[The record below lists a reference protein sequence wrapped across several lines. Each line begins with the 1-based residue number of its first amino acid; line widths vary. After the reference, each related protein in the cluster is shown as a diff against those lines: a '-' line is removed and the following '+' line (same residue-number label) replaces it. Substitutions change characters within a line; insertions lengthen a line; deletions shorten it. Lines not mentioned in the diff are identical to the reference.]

1 MEPNIKDTH
10 LSKLGFDI
18 HYECKLD
25 TINRIL
31 EIYPNLQSE
40 RTTIM
45 AAIFN
50 HYQKP
55 NRYILK
61 KIKYNNIDLYEDPSG
76 MLLDSDLNFMGFIF
90 DKKFFMKEPDNSDI
104 DYIDIQQLDTL
115 MKERLSIKK

>member
-10 LSKLGFDI
+10 
-18 HYECKLD
+18 YQCKLD
-25 TINRIL
+25 TINKIL

-55 NRYILK
+55 NKYILK

-76 MLLDSDLNFMGFIF
+76 MLLDSNLNFMGCIF
-90 DKKFFMKEPDNSDI
+90 DKKFFMKEDNSNS
-104 DYIDIQQLDTL
+104 DYIDVRQLDTL
-115 MKERLSIKK
+115 MQQQLSLKK